1 MQMRTCPGCGDEYSH
16 QILCSKHGGTA
27 RHAPYLNR
35 YISLFS
41 HARIIAYSVLRCV
54 CDIIIRMR
62 ILVVDD
68 DVHIRENL
76 KRLLTYEGYAVALAA
91 DHEQTF
97 AQIAE
102 SAPDLVVLDLG
113 LPVVDGLEICR
124 RIRQTDD
131 VPILMLTAKGTLE
144 DKVGGLDSGAD
155 DYLVKP
161 YQPDELMARIRALL
175 RRRQPQNDIVKFGL
189 ITLDPAAHQV
199 FVDTTLV
206 DLSSKEF
213 DLLDLLLRHP
223 RQVITR
229 ETFYDRIWGYDFSG
243 ESNIL
248 EVYIRYL
255 RSKLD
260 AANSPR
266 YIQTVRGVGYV
277 LREEPGTPA
286 AG

>member
-1 MQMRTCPGCGDEYSH
+1 
-16 QILCSKHGGTA
+16 
-27 RHAPYLNR
+27 
-35 YISLFS
+35 
-41 HARIIAYSVLRCV
+41 
-54 CDIIIRMR
+54 MR

-68 DVHIRENL
+68 DIQIRENL
-76 KRLLTYEGYAVALAA
+76 KRLLSYEGYSVALAA
-91 DHEQTF
+91 DHREAFQ
-97 AQIAE
+97 QLAE
-102 SAPDLVVLDLG
+102 GPTDPVVLDLM
-113 LPVVDGLEICR
+113 LPGVDGMEICR

-161 YQPDELMARIRALL
+161 FQPDELMARIRALL
-175 RRRQPQNDIVKFGL
+175 RRRQPQNEVLKFGNL
-189 ITLDPAAHQV
+189 SLDPAARQV
-199 FVDTTLV
+199 FVNDTNV

-213 DLLDLLLRHP
+213 DLLELLIRHP

-229 ETFYDRIWGYDFSG
+229 ETFYDRVWGYDFSG

-277 LREEPGTPA
+277 LREEVASSTTA
-286 AG
+286 S

>member
-1 MQMRTCPGCGDEYSH
+1 
-16 QILCSKHGGTA
+16 
-27 RHAPYLNR
+27 
-35 YISLFS
+35 
-41 HARIIAYSVLRCV
+41 
-54 CDIIIRMR
+54 MR

-76 KRLLTYEGYAVALAA
+76 KRLLSYEGYSVELAA
-91 DHEQTF
+91 DHREAF
-97 AQIAE
+97 SRIAE
-102 SAPDLVVLDLG
+102 SPPDLVVLDLM
-113 LPVVDGLEICR
+113 LPIVDGLEICR
-124 RIRQTDD
+124 RIRQTSD

-161 YQPDELMARIRALL
+161 FQPDELMARIRALL
-175 RRRQPQNDIVKFGL
+175 RRRQPQNEVLKFGVL
-189 ITLDPAAHQV
+189 TLDPGAHQV
-199 FVDTTLV
+199 FVNDTLV

-213 DLLDLLLRHP
+213 DLLELLMRHP

-255 RSKLD
+255 RAKLD
-260 AANSPR
+260 AAGCPR

-277 LREEPGTPA
+277 LREE
-286 AG
+286 AGAQANSKDTTDG